1 MKRRVLLV
9 DDEPNILKGLG
20 SILAG
25 LSLTVHLA
33 DSAAAAVSALNR
45 TEFDLV
51 ITDLMMETKTAGWQ
65 VVRAA
70 RERSH
75 PPEVFILTAAYVH
88 AAEWKRQGVKQLF
101 MKGQAGPETLMKA
114 VQEVLENRIGR
125 QSPLSNQAKN
135 TRITC

>member
-1 MKRRVLLV
+1 MKTRILLV
-9 DDEPNILKGLG
+9 DDEPVILKSLG
-20 SILAG
+20 AILAQ

-33 DSAAAAVSALNR
+33 DSAAAALSALNR

-51 ITDLMMETKTAGWQ
+51 ITDLMMETKTAGWS

-101 MKGQAGPETLMKA
+101 TKGQAGPTALIEA
-114 VQEVLENRIGR
+114 VQEVLEQRSGPHSPSANRQR
-125 QSPLSNQAKN
+125 TTA
-135 TRITC
+135 